1 MNKLGCPF
9 FEVRLACEGDGAE
22 NRGSQQRS
30 DPEEDEVLYHR
41 QILFDAFLPL
51 ELKSRAMA
59 EVLFQP
65 RFKRYWVLRFFKYKQ
80 EIV

>member
-41 QILFDAFLPL
+41 QILFGAFLPL

-59 EVLFQP
+59 EVLFLP
-65 RFKRYWVLRFFKYKQ
+65 WFKKHWVCGFPNINKK
-80 EIV
+80 IV